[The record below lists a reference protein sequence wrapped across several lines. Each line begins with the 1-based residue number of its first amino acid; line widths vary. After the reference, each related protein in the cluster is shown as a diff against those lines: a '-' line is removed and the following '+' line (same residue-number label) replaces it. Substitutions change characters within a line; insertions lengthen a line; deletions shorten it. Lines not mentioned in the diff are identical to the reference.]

1 MHLGEVNK
9 NLFFFLSARK
19 FKSTG
24 IKNNVMQVFSIISL
38 CAEFGYLLKKK
49 NNSVYITLLNLQM
62 CKCES
67 SLEFQ

>member
-49 NNSVYITLLNLQM
+49 KFCIYYSTEFTDVQM
-62 CKCES
+62 
-67 SLEFQ
+67 